1 MATSFVAVSACCPL
15 CGSRVLSVA
24 RNGRVLDKDLHPVRL
39 GEELGRGYS
48 LCDDC
53 GILANLPGDLTLN

>member
-24 RNGRVLDKDLHPVRL
+24 RNGRLIDEDRHTVRL
-39 GEELGRGYS
+39 GGELGRGYS

-53 GILANLPGDLTLN
+53 GILADLPGNLTLN